1 MMSNIKVGD
10 KVRFLNSTGGGVVR
24 SFKGKDQVLVEDED
38 GFEVPALIRECV
50 VVGDSEMQVHSSR
63 RSPLP
68 SVTQA
73 AVPQPKKPEPQ
84 PEVEKV
90 TETIEGERLN
100 IYLAYL
106 PIEPA
111 KVIQGSGYETYF
123 INDSNYSLI
132 DCNAGTIKEIA
143 EKFHNIIITNN
154 EETIWSKQYVNKDLN
169 ADNWVRNRVA
179 LLHGPNGYH
188 NWAGTAPTHDLVM
201 AFETEEGKILNTLLK
216 PGESTTEN
224 PYMNREPRFYATIGY
239 DGAEWGRPRASDGAV
254 FDATPLGNLQFG
266 YYELSEGG
274 NNVNAIY
281 SVDDDN
287 NPIKQEK
294 FNGMVGV
301 DTRMGQIENWNGTYT
316 GYLEKKLIDGS
327 VAANEHNFQTCPM
340 PYIRLAEMYLIAA
353 EACIELNKLDEA
365 VIYID
370 AIRGRIGRP
379 DTKATLA
386 VRGQTFN
393 QSDLREFL
401 RHERR
406 VELTYEHSRYYD
418 IRRWMIAPEIGNK
431 KLTGVSIVGRLK
443 PGKTASLPYVH
454 DEEVYNYTWTVLNL
468 NYIEKRKWDNK
479 MYFAPI
485 KLEETLRNPAI
496 IQNPYYE

>member
-1 MMSNIKVGD
+1 M
-10 KVRFLNSTGGGVVR
+10 
-24 SFKGKDQVLVEDED
+24 
-38 GFEVPALIRECV
+38 
-50 VVGDSEMQVHSSR
+50 
-63 RSPLP
+63 
-68 SVTQA
+68 
-73 AVPQPKKPEPQ
+73 
-84 PEVEKV
+84 
-90 TETIEGERLN
+90 
-100 IYLAYL
+100 
-106 PIEPA
+106 
-111 KVIQGSGYETYF
+111 
-123 INDSNYSLI
+123 
-132 DCNAGTIKEIA
+132 
-143 EKFHNIIITNN
+143 
-154 EETIWSKQYVNKDLN
+154 
-169 ADNWVRNRVA
+169 
-179 LLHGPNGYH
+179 
-188 NWAGTAPTHDLVM
+188 
-201 AFETEEGKILNTLLK
+201 
-216 PGESTTEN
+216 
-224 PYMNREPRFYATIGY
+224 
-239 DGAEWGRPRASDGAV
+239 
-254 FDATPLGNLQFG
+254 
-266 YYELSEGG
+266 
-274 NNVNAIY
+274 
-281 SVDDDN
+281 
-287 NPIKQEK
+287 
-294 FNGMVGV
+294 
-301 DTRMGQIENWNGTYT
+301 
-316 GYLEKKLIDGS
+316 
-327 VAANEHNFQTCPM
+327 
-340 PYIRLAEMYLIAA
+340 IAA